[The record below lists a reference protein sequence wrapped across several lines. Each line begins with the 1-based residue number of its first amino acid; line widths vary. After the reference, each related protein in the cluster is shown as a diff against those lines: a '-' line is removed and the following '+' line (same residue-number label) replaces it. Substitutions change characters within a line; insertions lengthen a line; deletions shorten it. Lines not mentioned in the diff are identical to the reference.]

1 LNLECDHGSECAG
14 AHQEIIISWNRI
26 SLKKDE
32 IFFCL
37 KERLVLDERKNAGN
51 CGKCKI
57 NSKYV
62 GDA

>member
-32 IFFCL
+32 IFFFL
-37 KERLVLDERKNAGN
+37 KERFVLDERKNGTAVN
-51 CGKCKI
+51 VKSI
-57 NSKYV
+57 PNMWEMLS
-62 GDA
+62 